1 MRSGLL
7 EALSELCAEIG
18 RDSVAEEA
26 PAGESAAEQLRTVR
40 LSSEDEAFV
49 AGLRAGLTRLAGVGR
64 SEPRAAVRGALDGAE
79 FVARGELMVGHR
91 ARLPQML
98 PGFVFLVL
106 LPLSG
111 SAEAL
116 RLSERAA
123 SLLKGTAASG

>member
-7 EALSELCAEIG
+7 EALSELCAETG
-18 RDSVAEEA
+18 RGPAAEEA
-26 PAGESAAEQLRTVR
+26 PAGESAAEALQTVR
-40 LSSEDEAFV
+40 LSSEDEALV

-79 FVARGELMVGHR
+79 FVARGELIVGHR
-91 ARLPQML
+91 ARLSDLL
-98 PGFVFLVL
+98 PSFVFLVL
-106 LPLSG
+106 LPLNG

-123 SLLKGTAASG
+123 RLLERTAASG